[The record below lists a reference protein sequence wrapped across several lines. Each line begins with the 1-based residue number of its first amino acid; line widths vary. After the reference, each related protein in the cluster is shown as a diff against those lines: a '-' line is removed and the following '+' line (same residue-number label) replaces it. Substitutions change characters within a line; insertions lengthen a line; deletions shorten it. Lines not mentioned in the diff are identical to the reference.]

1 MAVIVMDRGLSVK
14 AEKGFLFCLGFRFFI
29 NADQR
34 RKRKTADRLHA
45 FARALGD
52 DEIIRRN
59 HVAVG
64 RQMVSVQ
71 KLKAACMD
79 KHRGQLIEYAVSDGQ
94 DRRADQRNT
103 SNHK

>member
-1 MAVIVMDRGLSVK
+1 MAVIVMDRGLSVT

-34 RKRKTADRLHA
+34 GKRKTAERLHTL
-45 FARALGD
+45 ARALGD

-71 KLKAACMD
+71 KLKAECVD
-79 KHRGQLIEYAVSDGQ
+79 KNCGQLIE
-94 DRRADQRNT
+94 
-103 SNHK
+103 